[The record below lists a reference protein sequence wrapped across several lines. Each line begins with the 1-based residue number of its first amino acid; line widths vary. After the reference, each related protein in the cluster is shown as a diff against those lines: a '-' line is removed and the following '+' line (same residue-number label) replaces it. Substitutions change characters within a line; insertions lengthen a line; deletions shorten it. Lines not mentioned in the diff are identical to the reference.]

1 MPKLPKTQP
10 NTKKRL
16 PPATTPEGREK
27 QIISLAYDL
36 VEERLRN
43 GTASA
48 SETVA
53 ILRLGTQRERLERE
67 KIAEEVKLTRTKS
80 EAIAQAKEIKEMM
93 SEAISA
99 FKRYSGSEEE
109 EMDEDLL

>member
-1 MPKLPKTQP
+1 MPKLPKTQTNSP
-10 NTKKRL
+10 IKL
-16 PPATTPEGREK
+16 PPATTDEGREK
-27 QIISLAYDL
+27 QLISMAYNL

-67 KIAEEVKLTRTKS
+67 KLAEEVRLTRTKS

-109 EMDEDLL
+109 EYEEDLL